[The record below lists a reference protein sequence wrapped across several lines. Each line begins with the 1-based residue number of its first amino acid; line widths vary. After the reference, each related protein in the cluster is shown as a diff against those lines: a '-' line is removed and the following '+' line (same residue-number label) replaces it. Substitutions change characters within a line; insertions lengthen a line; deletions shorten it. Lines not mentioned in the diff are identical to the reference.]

1 MSVAKRI
8 ISDVNIVG
16 HSPAQNERIQNEKE
30 VGKAIHIID
39 HRGQRRPMSQHLKSR
54 WEPEDRTWLMVVLPY
69 YPAIPPPRPQTLS
82 GQKSNDFFTTSIVSD
97 RMAIAVDDLWS
108 SH

>member
-1 MSVAKRI
+1 MSTLLGIHRI
-8 ISDVNIVG
+8 TDTKCENTTGQYEIIL
-16 HSPAQNERIQNEKE
+16 KE
-30 VGKAIHIID
+30 GSKENHIID

>member
-1 MSVAKRI
+1 MILK
-8 ISDVNIVG
+8 DV
-16 HSPAQNERIQNEKE
+16 S
-30 VGKAIHIID
+30 KANHVID